1 MRHRGEKLAFFSTPF
16 FLHASTASV
25 YKQINN
31 HDFFFFRGLLL
42 FKNTAQKNTH
52 KKKIGFHAVC
62 KPSKEIFI

>member
-1 MRHRGEKLAFFSTPF
+1 MRHRGGEKLAFFSTPF
-16 FLHASTASV
+16 FLHVSV

-52 KKKIGFHAVC
+52 KKKIGFHTVC